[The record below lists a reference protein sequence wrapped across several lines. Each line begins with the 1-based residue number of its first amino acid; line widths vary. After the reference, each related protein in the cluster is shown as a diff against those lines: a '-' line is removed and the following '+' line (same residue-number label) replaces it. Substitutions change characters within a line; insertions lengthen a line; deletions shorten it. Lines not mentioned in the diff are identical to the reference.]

1 MAMSGTSK
9 LMERPP
15 MRAVSLAVLVTLS
28 SLGAARAP
36 PEAAAQPR
44 PALALPLACQIGRAC
59 EIQHYIDRDPGPAV
73 RDYKCGRRS
82 YNGHDGI
89 DIRILDMAA
98 QRAGVAV
105 LAAAP
110 GRVARLRDGVAD
122 ISIKAP
128 GAPSVAGR
136 ECGNAVVLDHGSGWE
151 TQYCHL
157 AKGSVRV
164 KVGDTV
170 ATGTPLAKVGLSGN
184 TEFPHL
190 HFNVRHGGNVV
201 DPFAPDASSP
211 AACGPQRGLWTAAA
225 SRQMSYKAG
234 AILNAGFAGAPV
246 TMNDVEGGRIA
257 APGAGSAYV
266 VAYARGIELELGDTL
281 EIVITGPGGA
291 VLVQDTTKPLDHDK
305 AQYISLVGKKRPAAG
320 WARGVYTAQIRVH
333 RRGAV
338 VLRRQVQTRL

>member
-1 MAMSGTSK
+1 
-9 LMERPP
+9 
-15 MRAVSLAVLVTLS
+15 MRAAPLAALIMLS
-28 SLGAARAP
+28 SLGAARAA
-36 PEAAAQPR
+36 PEASAPR
-44 PALALPLACQIGRAC
+44 PAFALPLACQIGRTC
-59 EIQHYIDRDPGPAV
+59 EVQHYVDRDPGPAV

-82 YNGHDGI
+82 YNAHDGI

-122 ISIKAP
+122 VSIRAP
-128 GAPSVAGR
+128 GAPPVAGQ
-136 ECGNAVVLDHGSGWE
+136 ECGNGVVIDHGNGWE

-170 ATGTPLAKVGLSGN
+170 AAGTPVAKVGLSGD

-190 HFNVRHGGNVV
+190 HFTVRRTGKVV
-201 DPFAPDASSP
+201 DPFAPDASNP
-211 AACGPQRGLWTAAA
+211 ASCATRKSLWTAAA

-246 TMNDVEGGRIA
+246 TMQDVENGAVA
-257 APGAGSAYV
+257 APAAGSAYV
-266 VAYARGIELELGDTL
+266 VAYARAIELEAGDTV
-281 EIVITGPGGA
+281 EIALTGPGGA
-291 VLVQDTTKPLDHDK
+291 TLASATTQPLDHDK
-305 AQYISLVGKKRPAAG
+305 AQYISLVGKKRPASG
-320 WARGVYTAQIRVH
+320 WPHGVYTAQVRVH
-333 RRGAV
+333 RKGAV
-338 VLRRQVQTRL
+338 ALERRMQTTL